1 LFQVADGVNGFI
13 FNSDDPSSVAL
24 AFTRILGD
32 KRLLDTAYSVALEGN
47 LLSKNMLAYDCITAH
62 VMLLESVM
70 HYPSDAK
77 LPSSVSKNQDR
88 TWLWDPFE
96 TKAQLESG
104 SLEDESHNTRI
115 VDIVLGEFHQS
126 NQTIH
131 SNSSGTYDYPSF
143 SDWNDLSEVEIFED
157 IERREMEEA
166 SPFFSWFF
174 SSALY
179 SSLNLILLVQKEF
192 TYFRLCRLMKGWK
205 DHCCHGMWCTKI
217 LVNQKG

>member
-157 IERREMEEA
+157 IDRREMEEA
-166 SPFFSWFF
+166 KSFFFLVFCISFILF
-174 SSALY
+174 SELNFTCAKGIYLFSA
-179 SSLNLILLVQKEF
+179 
-192 TYFRLCRLMKGWK
+192 M
-205 DHCCHGMWCTKI
+205 
-217 LVNQKG
+217 

>member
-77 LPSSVSKNQDR
+77 LPSSVSKSQDR

-157 IERREMEEA
+157 IDRREMEEA
-166 SPFFSWFF
+166 KSFFFLVFCISFILF
-174 SSALY
+174 SELNFTCAKGIYLFSA
-179 SSLNLILLVQKEF
+179 
-192 TYFRLCRLMKGWK
+192 M
-205 DHCCHGMWCTKI
+205 
-217 LVNQKG
+217 